1 MDKKKIMHIAQSPGG
16 VERYINMFLK
26 NINSNEF
33 ENILICSQD
42 YKEENYKGLVSAFES
57 IDMIR
62 EINFRKDL
70 KSIIEVRKLI
80 NKYKPD
86 IVYMHSSKAGA
97 IGRIANLGIKNKSIY
112 NPHGWAFNM
121 QCSSRKKKV
130 YIYIEKILAKFV
142 DIIIAIS
149 NYEKR
154 SALQEKICSEKKI
167 KVILN
172 GIDINEYVN
181 REEDKYV
188 SREIIGIPKDAYV
201 IGTVGRLSDQKAPDT
216 FVKTAALIRKEI
228 PNSFF
233 VFVGDG
239 EKRDEIEKLILELGL
254 NDCFYISGW
263 VKEPMDYIKI
273 FDQAMLLSR
282 WEGFGLV
289 LAEYM
294 FSNKPII
301 ATRVDAIPE
310 LINHKENGILVEVD
324 NLEQIRCAVVEIF
337 NDKNLRNNMV
347 NVAKK
352 VLVSK
357 FDIGRVINEHIS
369 IFKNDES

>member
-16 VERYINMFLK
+16 VERYIKMFLT

-33 ENILICSQD
+33 ENILICSKD
-42 YKEENYKGLVSAFES
+42 YKKENYMGLVSGFES

-62 EINFRKDL
+62 EINFIQDF
-70 KSIIEVRKLI
+70 KSIVKVRKFI

-121 QCSSRKKKV
+121 ECSSKKKKV
-130 YIYIEKILAKFV
+130 YIYIEKVLAKFV
-142 DIIIAIS
+142 DVIIAIS
-149 NYEKR
+149 NYEKK
-154 SALQEKICSEKKI
+154 SALEEKICSEKKI

-172 GIDINEYVN
+172 GIDINEYEN
-181 REEDKYV
+181 RDGNKYV
-188 SREIIGIPKDAYV
+188 SRESIGIPKNAYV

-216 FVKTAALIRKEI
+216 FVKTAALIKKEI

-233 VFVGDG
+233 VFIGDG
-239 EKRDEIEKLILELGL
+239 EKREEIENLILELGL
-254 NDCFYISGW
+254 NECFYISGW
-263 VKEPMDYIKI
+263 VNEPIDYIKI

-294 FSNKPII
+294 FCNKPII

-324 NLEQIRCAVVEIF
+324 NLEQIKCAVVEVF
-337 NDKNLRNNMV
+337 KDKKLRNNMV

-352 VLVSK
+352 ILVNK

-369 IFKNDES
+369 IFKNNEN